1 MQHFREL
8 LTRWIRL
15 NPLYRVVVPLGVGLV
30 VGEYSPQPY
39 CGCSPWSW
47 WCILLVFL
55 CVSGLLLLSVRRP
68 QQSARVPFS
77 FLLAIPAIC
86 LGVLLIGH
94 QRAACRVVW
103 PKEAQTLVARVDAS
117 PRERSGSWQ
126 FPAEILSGP
135 YAGHSIQVTLAA
147 NEKKQA
153 AKENEQA
160 AKENEQVANEE
171 KQAVDGKEQAVDGK
185 EQALDRKSAPRPGDH
200 IYKCARR
207 RGAHGGK
214 PRCLRLRAFFAA
226 AGNQWACL
234 RGWQSVEGAGDG

>member
-15 NPLYRVVVPLGVGLV
+15 NPLYRVVVPIGVGLV

-39 CGCSPWSW
+39 CGCSHWFW

-68 QQSARVPFS
+68 RQSARVPFS

-153 AKENEQA
+153 AKENEQ
-160 AKENEQVANEE
+160 VANEE
-171 KQAVDGKEQAVDGK
+171 KQAVDGK
-185 EQALDRKSAPRPGDH
+185 
-200 IYKCARR
+200 
-207 RGAHGGK
+207 
-214 PRCLRLRAFFAA
+214 
-226 AGNQWACL
+226 
-234 RGWQSVEGAGDG
+234 